1 MAITMDQAPMAEGSS
16 IARIKARMGDGVLGT
31 LAIAVLAFLYLP
43 IAVLII
49 FSFNDSRSL
58 TLPLSGFTWKWY
70 ETMFANRDL
79 LAAIWNS
86 FYVGIIATLLTLAIG
101 VPAAFALDRL
111 EFPGKRLFRR
121 LVLLPLVLPGL
132 ITGIAMLN
140 MFRLMGL
147 NLSLETVILGHAT
160 ALVSV
165 VATQVFAR
173 LQRLNRSLEEASAD
187 LGGKPWETFLYIIF
201 PNIRSSI
208 IGSALIAFTLSFDEI
223 PVTYF
228 LTGRDNTLPMYIW
241 STLRRGITPEINAVG
256 TLIVLG
262 SLVMIVF
269 SVWLLSEP
277 EQK

>member
-1 MAITMDQAPMAEGSS
+1 
-16 IARIKARMGDGVLGT
+16 
-31 LAIAVLAFLYLP
+31 
-43 IAVLII
+43 
-49 FSFNDSRSL
+49 
-58 TLPLSGFTWKWY
+58 
-70 ETMFANRDL
+70 
-79 LAAIWNS
+79 
-86 FYVGIIATLLTLAIG
+86 
-101 VPAAFALDRL
+101 
-111 EFPGKRLFRR
+111 
-121 LVLLPLVLPGL
+121 VLLPLVLPGL

-173 LQRLNRSLEEASAD
+173 LQRLNRSIEEASAD
-187 LGGKPWETFLYIIF
+187 LGAKPWETFVYVIF
-201 PNIRSSI
+201 PNIRSSV
-208 IGSALIAFTLSFDEI
+208 IGSALIAFTLSFDEV

-256 TLIVLG
+256 TLIVVG
-262 SLVMIVF
+262 SLVLIAI

-277 EQK
+277 EQR

>member
-1 MAITMDQAPMAEGSS
+1 MDTTAPAEGFSL
-16 IARIKARMGDGVLGT
+16 ARLKARTGDGFLMT
-31 LAIAVLAFLYLP
+31 LAGSVLAFLYLP
-43 IAVLII
+43 IVVLIV

-58 TLPLSGFTWKWY
+58 TLPLSGFTWHWY
-70 ETMFANRDL
+70 QEMASNGDL
-79 LAAIWNS
+79 LTSIWNS
-86 FYVGIIATLLTLAIG
+86 FYVGFIATALTLAIG

-173 LQRLNRSLEEASAD
+173 LQRLNRSIEEASAD
-187 LGGKPWETFLYIIF
+187 LGAKPWETFVYVIF
-201 PNIRSSI
+201 PNIRSSV
-208 IGSALIAFTLSFDEI
+208 IGSALIAFTLSFDEV

-256 TLIVLG
+256 TLIVVG
-262 SLVMIVF
+262 SLVLIAF

-277 EQK
+277 EQR